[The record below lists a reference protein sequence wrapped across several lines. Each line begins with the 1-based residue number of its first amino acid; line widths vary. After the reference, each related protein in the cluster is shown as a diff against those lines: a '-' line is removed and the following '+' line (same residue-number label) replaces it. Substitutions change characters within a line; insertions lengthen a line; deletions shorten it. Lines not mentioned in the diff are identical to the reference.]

1 MIKKRFLDLVLVQ
14 HIKQLNLR
22 SIMIRL
28 LLLILV
34 SFFFVEINAQEK
46 NAETPKERILLSLE

>member
-1 MIKKRFLDLVLVQ
+1 
-14 HIKQLNLR
+14 
-22 SIMIRL
+22 MIRL

-46 NAETPKERILLSLE
+46 STETPKERIF

>member
-1 MIKKRFLDLVLVQ
+1 
-14 HIKQLNLR
+14 
-22 SIMIRL
+22 MIRL

-46 NAETPKERILLSLE
+46 AVEKPKRKIL

>member
-46 NAETPKERILLSLE
+46 SNETQKKELLSLE